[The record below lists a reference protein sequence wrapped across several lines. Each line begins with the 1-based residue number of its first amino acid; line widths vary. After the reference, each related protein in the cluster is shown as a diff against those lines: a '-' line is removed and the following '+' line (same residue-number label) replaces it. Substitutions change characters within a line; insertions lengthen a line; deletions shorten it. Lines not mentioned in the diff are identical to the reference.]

1 MILPRNDWYVYKA
14 EHGFSHIGQCDKST
28 AELRAERIH
37 PEGYDFILQAYDMR
51 TMHEQIYKAIKYH
64 RDLEEEH
71 TENMRHD
78 MESDVH
84 ED

>member
-28 AELRAERIH
+28 AELGAERIY
-37 PEGYDFILQAYDMR
+37 PDGYDFILQAYDMK

-71 TENMRHD
+71 TECMRHD
-78 MESDVH
+78 AERDND
-84 ED
+84 E

>member
-1 MILPRNDWYVYKA
+1 MRLPRNDWYAYSA
-14 EHGFSHIGQCDKST
+14 EHGFGHIGQCDKST
-28 AELRAERIH
+28 AEKTADTIY
-37 PEGYDFILQAYDMR
+37 PDGYDFILQAYDMK
-51 TMHEQIYKAIKYH
+51 TMFEQIYKAIKYH

>member
-1 MILPRNDWYVYKA
+1 MY
-14 EHGFSHIGQCDKST
+14 KST
-28 AELRAERIH
+28 AEKTADTIY
-37 PEGYDFILQAYDMR
+37 PDGYDFILQAYDMK
-51 TMHEQIYKAIKYH
+51 TMFEQIYKAIKYH

>member
-1 MILPRNDWYVYKA
+1 MRLPRNDWYAYSA
-14 EHGFSHIGQCDKST
+14 EHGFGHIGQCDKST
-28 AELRAERIH
+28 AEKTADIIY
-37 PEGYDFILQAYDMR
+37 PDGYDFLVRAYDLK
-51 TMHEQIYKAIKYH
+51 TMHEQVYKAIKYH
-64 RDLEEEH
+64 EDLEEEH

>member
-1 MILPRNDWYVYKA
+1 MRLPRNDWYVYKA
-14 EHGFSHIGQCDKST
+14 ENGFSRIGQCEKST
-28 AELRAERIH
+28 AEKMADRIH
-37 PEGYDFILQAYDMR
+37 PDGYDFILQAYDLR

-64 RDLEEEH
+64 DDLEEEH